1 MPKLQIEW
9 DADKAEQNIKRHNG
23 ITFEEAATCF
33 DDEFAFIYPDE
44 IHSDDEVRDILIGY
58 STRNR
63 LLLIVFTE
71 RGDVVRIISARRAEP
86 KERKQYEQ
94 TKRY

>member
-9 DADKAEQNIKRHNG
+9 DEDKAERNLKRHDVSFN
-23 ITFEEAATCF
+23 EAATCF

-44 IHSDDEVRDILIGY
+44 IHSDDEVRDLLIGY

-63 LLLIVFTE
+63 LLLVVFTE
-71 RGDVVRIISARRAEP
+71 RGDVVRIISARRGEP

>member
-33 DDEFAFIYPDE
+33 DDEFAFIYP
-44 IHSDDEVRDILIGY
+44 DDEVRDILIGY